1 MLPLVCSPWFQASF
15 TLCCTVAKICQA
27 GFKLYKIYLEGFA
40 ILCEKNVSYIG
51 NVKFI
56 EVLPQPLFIASPK
69 LPRTLLQQTRE
80 ITGNTVCRI
89 YTVVPVFLNILSNAN
104 KQIVTHTNDNFLL
117 IYDFHPAAF
126 PATISRAP

>member
-1 MLPLVCSPWFQASF
+1 MLPLICSPWFQASF
-15 TLCCTVAKICQA
+15 TLCCTVAKIWQA
-27 GFKLYKIYLEGFA
+27 GFKLYKIYLECFA

-80 ITGNTVCRI
+80 ITRNTVCRI
-89 YTVVPVFLNILSNAN
+89 YMVVPFFSIYCPMLIN
-104 KQIVTHTNDNFLL
+104 KLLHTLM
-117 IYDFHPAAF
+117 
-126 PATISRAP
+126 TISYWFMTFVLLPFLPR